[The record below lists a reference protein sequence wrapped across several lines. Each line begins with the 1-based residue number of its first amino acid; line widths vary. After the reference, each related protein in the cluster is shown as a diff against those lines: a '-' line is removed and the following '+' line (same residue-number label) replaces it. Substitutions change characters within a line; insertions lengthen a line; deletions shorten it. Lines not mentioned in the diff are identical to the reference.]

1 MPESPDG
8 LRDADAF
15 ESLGAVLGVALRPLG
30 RDLLGGRR
38 SNEAA
43 AHSSEPVPGG
53 AAALLLPM
61 HRSGLQVWISR
72 VRW

>member
-8 LRDADAF
+8 LRGADAV
-15 ESLGAVLGVALRPLG
+15 ESLGAVLGGALRSFSC
-30 RDLLGGRR
+30 DLLDGRR

-43 AHSSEPVPGG
+43 AHSAERVRYV

-61 HRSGLQVWISR
+61 HRSSLLVWILR

>member
-1 MPESPDG
+1 MPESPDR
-8 LRDADAF
+8 LRGADAV
-15 ESLGAVLGVALRPLG
+15 ESLGAVLGVALRPFG

-43 AHSSEPVPGG
+43 ARSSERVPGG

-61 HRSGLQVWISR
+61 HRSGLLVWISR
-72 VRW
+72 MRW